1 MGGST
6 QIELQE
12 RKDRVDDAL
21 HATRAAVVS
30 GILPGGG
37 SALAKASKGLK
48 VPKNSSGSFRV
59 GAEVVSR
66 ACTAPLRQI
75 IENAG
80 GVPDIV
86 IQKVLRSRNAEYGY
100 DARNEQYC
108 NMVESGI
115 IDPTLVATSALENA
129 VSVSVNFLSVGAA
142 MISDETEI

>member
-1 MGGST
+1 M
-6 QIELQE
+6 
-12 RKDRVDDAL
+12 
-21 HATRAAVVS
+21 
-30 GILPGGG
+30 
-37 SALAKASKGLK
+37 
-48 VPKNSSGSFRV
+48 